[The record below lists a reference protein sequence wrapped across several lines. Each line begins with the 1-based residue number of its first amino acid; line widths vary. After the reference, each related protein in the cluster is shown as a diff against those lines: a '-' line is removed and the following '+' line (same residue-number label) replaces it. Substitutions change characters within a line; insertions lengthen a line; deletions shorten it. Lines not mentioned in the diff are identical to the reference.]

1 MLGIKTICLP
11 AKSGAYEIVTGRN
24 RAQGS
29 SLYFLFNGGLYPC
42 ILITDVLWWELFT
55 TVPKRFT
62 HASWSP
68 VRPLKHL
75 PNLIFFFCIYDPFLE
90 YRAFFY
96 QYECLFI
103 FCDPTTATSYTLLQY
118 NTFDL
123 SRLLLYVLR

>member
-75 PNLIFFFCIYDPFLE
+75 PNLIFFFVFMTHFWSIEL
-90 YRAFFY
+90 FFINMNVY
-96 QYECLFI
+96 LFFVI
-103 FCDPTTATSYTLLQY
+103 P
-118 NTFDL
+118 
-123 SRLLLYVLR
+123 LLLLVILYFNTTHLISVDCCCMY